1 MEETAKTVKEVI
13 NTDKIQSEIFDS
25 DIIKKIQSVF
35 DEYPYEILLVMIILA
50 VVLYGLKEKGVIDL
64 DNLVDFENTSESKF
78 TPRLKHILEHS
89 LMVHLEDDELS
100 KQRLDEVEVI
110 YEKYQLPINKFKALH
125 WKKDQ
130 KELNTL
136 PLDYKKIIKRERPG
150 AYGLAGSFYKC
161 LMKAYLEDW
170 TYLLF
175 LEDDAI
181 PILEPEEFNTEFNKV
196 IDTLPDDGEGI
207 YFLSIAVR
215 CKTNPSDEKKW
226 IRRSEIKIFLSGTHS
241 VLISKKYIH
250 MLFNYI
256 QKKGIHLP
264 IDNYLMATNPWIWY
278 GDLSE
283 NGMFR
288 GLYKQLNL
296 DCSNVNTLP
305 GPINTPEI
313 N

>member
-1 MEETAKTVKEVI
+1 MEGAGKSVPTESVPDIPDILDNDMFK
-13 NTDKIQSEIFDS
+13 DLQKIVEEYKFEIF
-25 DIIKKIQSVF
+25 
-35 DEYPYEILLVMIILA
+35 
-50 VVLYGLKEKGVIDL
+50 VVLIIVAVLIYGLQEKGVLEL
-64 DNLVDFENTSESKF
+64 DNLFKNPSESNLS
-78 TPRLKHILEHS
+78 PRLKHILEHS

-100 KQRLDEVEVI
+100 KQRMDEVKVI
-110 YEKYQLPINKFKALH
+110 YDKYNLPINTFKSLH

-136 PLDYKKIIKRERPG
+136 PLDHKKITQNNKRPG

-181 PILEPEEFNTEFNKV
+181 PILEPEEFNSRFNEV

-207 YFLSIAVR
+207 YILGIHVY
-215 CKTNPSDEKKW
+215 CKTDPSDEKKW
-226 IRRSEIKIFLSGTHS
+226 MRRSQIKTIVHGAHS

-256 QKKGIHLP
+256 QKKGIHLS
-264 IDNYLMATNPWIWY
+264 IDNYLMAMNPWIWY
-278 GDLSE
+278 GDLSD

-288 GLYKQLNL
+288 GLYKQLNI
-296 DCSNVNTLP
+296 DCSNVHSLP